1 MSWQISSEALFQGF
15 ERGRGHGALFE
26 ASFTADRIPTSVV
39 KPGIVPPGFLA
50 ALKQLWFLDLE
61 AGDVGLQK
69 KNVARRSI
77 ETEKGG
83 SGALFAAPGFAHF
96 VARHAE
102 VLQQLVKAWKDENN
116 QGQHSPSRSS
126 RWLSRTAA

>member
-1 MSWQISSEALFQGF
+1 MSWQISSEALFQGV

-26 ASFTADRIPTSVV
+26 ASFTADPIPTSVV
-39 KPGIVPPGFLA
+39 KPGIAPPGFLA
-50 ALKQLWFLDLE
+50 ALKQLWLLDLE

-77 ETEKGG
+77 EMEKGG

-96 VARHAE
+96 VSRHAE
-102 VLQQLVKAWKDENN
+102 VLQELVKAWKDENN